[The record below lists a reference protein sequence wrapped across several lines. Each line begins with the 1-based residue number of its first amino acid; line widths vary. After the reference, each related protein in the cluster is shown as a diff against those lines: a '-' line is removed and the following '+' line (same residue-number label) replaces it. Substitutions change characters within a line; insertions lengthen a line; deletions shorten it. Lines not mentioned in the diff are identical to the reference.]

1 MDLFLMVSDLNK
13 IYTKNQ
19 GLKCKM
25 VIFYLGPLASMTQEM
40 TGEGSGWFLPDG
52 RCLGQGIDGG
62 HR

>member
-1 MDLFLMVSDLNK
+1 MVSGLNK

-25 VIFYLGPLASMTQEM
+25 VIFYLGSLASTTEEM
-40 TGEGSGWFLPDG
+40 MGEGPGRFLRVG
-52 RCLGQGIDGG
+52 RCSGQGIDGG